1 MLSEILNGMVKGV
14 ENNSADIDNGKLV
27 EVIQFLSV
35 DAKPK
40 EKEIK
45 ELLEVYEIFVVLF
58 LKITHMK
65 LQFYLVNKI
74 VQGMW

>member
-1 MLSEILNGMVKGV
+1 MSSLLNEILNGMVKGV
-14 ENNSADIDNGKLV
+14 ENNSADKDNGKLV
-27 EVIQFLSV
+27 EVVQFLSV

-65 LQFYLVNKI
+65 L
-74 VQGMW
+74 

>member
-1 MLSEILNGMVKGV
+1 MKSLGILSSWLSEILNGMVKGV
-14 ENNSADIDNGKLV
+14 ENNSADRDNGKLV
-27 EVIQFLSV
+27 EVVQFLSV

-58 LKITHMK
+58 LKITHMQ
-65 LQFYLVNKI
+65 L
-74 VQGMW
+74 

>member
-1 MLSEILNGMVKGV
+1 MSSLLNEILNGMVKGV
-14 ENNSADIDNGKLV
+14 ENNSADKDNGKLV
-27 EVIQFLSV
+27 EVAQFLSV

-65 LQFYLVNKI
+65 L
-74 VQGMW
+74 

>member
-14 ENNSADIDNGKLV
+14 ENNSADRDNGKLV
-27 EVIQFLSV
+27 EVVQFLSV

-58 LKITHMK
+58 LKITHMQ
-65 LQFYLVNKI
+65 L
-74 VQGMW
+74 

>member
-1 MLSEILNGMVKGV
+1 MKSLGILSSLLSEILNGMVKGV
-14 ENNSADIDNGKLV
+14 ENNSADRDNGKLV
-27 EVIQFLSV
+27 EVMQFLSV

-58 LKITHMK
+58 LKITHMQ
-65 LQFYLVNKI
+65 L
-74 VQGMW
+74 

>member
-1 MLSEILNGMVKGV
+1 MKSLGLLSSLLSEILNGMVKGV
-14 ENNSADIDNGKLV
+14 ENNSADRDNGKLV
-27 EVIQFLSV
+27 EVVQFLPV

-58 LKITHMK
+58 LKITHMQ
-65 LQFYLVNKI
+65 L
-74 VQGMW
+74 

>member
-14 ENNSADIDNGKLV
+14 ENNSADRDNGKLV
-27 EVIQFLSV
+27 EVVQFLPV

-40 EKEIK
+40 EKEIN

-58 LKITHMK
+58 LKITHMQ
-65 LQFYLVNKI
+65 L
-74 VQGMW
+74 

>member
-1 MLSEILNGMVKGV
+1 MESLGILSSLLNEILNGMVKGV
-14 ENNSADIDNGKLV
+14 ENNSADKDNGKLV
-27 EVIQFLSV
+27 EVVQFLSV

-65 LQFYLVNKI
+65 L
-74 VQGMW
+74 

>member
-1 MLSEILNGMVKGV
+1 MKSLGILSSLLSEILNGMVKGV
-14 ENNSADIDNGKLV
+14 ENNSADRDNGKLV
-27 EVIQFLSV
+27 EVVQFLSV

-58 LKITHMK
+58 LKITHMQ
-65 LQFYLVNKI
+65 L
-74 VQGMW
+74 